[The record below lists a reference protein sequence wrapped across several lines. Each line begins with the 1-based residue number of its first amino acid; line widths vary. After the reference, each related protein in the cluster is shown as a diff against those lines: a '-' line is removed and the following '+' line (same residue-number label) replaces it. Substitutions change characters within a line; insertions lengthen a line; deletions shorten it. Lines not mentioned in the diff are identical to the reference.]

1 MHERTRVMS
10 AVIDERPDSSTLIER
25 ARAARLRSQE
35 LADRSRAAQVE
46 HRRTLGSCL
55 VTLTAVV
62 DRSPRPLAKS
72 EQDLIHLSQLV
83 GRDTAIEDAKRVLA
97 ERYGI
102 TRAQAFELLRHMSQ
116 TGNRKVRDVA
126 HSMLEERSQQLSSAR
141 LH

>member
-25 ARAARLRSQE
+25 ARAARLRSQA
-35 LADRSRAAQVE
+35 LAERSRAEQVE

-55 VTLTAVV
+55 VTLTSVV

-83 GRDTAIEDAKRVLA
+83 GRDTAIEEAKRVLA

-102 TRAQAFELLRHMSQ
+102 TRGQAFELLRHMSQ

-126 HSMLEERSQQLSSAR
+126 HGMLEERSQQLSSAR